1 MASFGQIVIGPP
13 GSGKSTFCA
22 GMSDFLTG
30 LGRKVAV
37 INLDPANDSLYYKC
51 AVDISTLITLN
62 DVMEN
67 LNLGPNGGLIYCME
81 YLEKNIDWFEAKL
94 KELSGYYFLFDCP
107 GQVELYTHHTSVRN
121 VVRQLEK
128 RDFRVRETVQV
139 ILLFCPGMMLKCILW
154 RFSNLKKTV
163 LLTTWLFSLQDFEK
177 VFNFQDFLR
186 EKSALNHVL
195 LSLIVCVR
203 SPTPN
208 FVVGTILKVKFEGW
222 YFVIT
227 SERAKILLSSVS
239 YSFWLL
245 DRKTKEIY
253 MWQGW

>member
-94 KELSGYYFLFDCP
+94 KELSGHYFLFDCP
-107 GQVELYTHHTSVRN
+107 GQVELYTHHRSVRN

-139 ILLFCPGMMLKCILW
+139 ILLFCPGMMLKSILFFLK
-154 RFSNLKKTV
+154 RQYYLLPDYFLSRILRKFSTFRIFYGKKV
-163 LLTTWLFSLQDFEK
+163 LLTMFYGP
-177 VFNFQDFLR
+177 
-186 EKSALNHVL
+186 L
-195 LSLIVCVR
+195 LYV
-203 SPTPN
+203 
-208 FVVGTILKVKFEGW
+208 
-222 YFVIT
+222 
-227 SERAKILLSSVS
+227 
-239 YSFWLL
+239 
-245 DRKTKEIY
+245 
-253 MWQGW
+253 